1 MDRKGQ
7 KLEPCPCKELEEK
20 KEDLMQ
26 SMLSGSRIVIAVG
39 EVVTRKEH
47 KEAPNAL
54 IKSCFLIWMP
64 VTWE

>member
-7 KLEPCPCKELEEK
+7 KLEPCPCKELEQK

-26 SMLSGSRIVIAVG
+26 SMLSGSRIVITVG
-39 EVVTRKEH
+39 EVVTRKEQ